1 MNHNKPGRS
10 RYAEQKNTGSP
21 VPLGHNG
28 MSARGFLRPASGTGH
43 AGGSQPDRRGKR
55 FRQLEQRKLL
65 RVAVSTTGGDFAY
78 LTQDGIFE
86 GQEVKAVL
94 NAAHRNGWS
103 VFFFASRPESL
114 AAYVRSGRADLALGG
129 LSPEAIRTA
138 RLTPVMEYSLDK
150 KRHAFASWNDAVE
163 LKERLESGTI
173 PTKSD
178 SQLEKTTLQE

>member
-1 MNHNKPGRS
+1 MRNRKTREALCLWAITACLLAVSCVQLPEPVTPEDLS
-10 RYAEQKNTGSP
+10 RIAAE
-21 VPLGHNG
+21 
-28 MSARGFLRPASGTGH
+28 
-43 AGGSQPDRRGKR
+43 KR

-86 GQEVKAVL
+86 GQEVKA
-94 NAAHRNGWS
+94 AHRNGWR

-114 AAYVRSGRADLALGG
+114 AAYVRSGRADLAIGG
-129 LSPEAIRTA
+129 LTPEAIRTA
-138 RLTPVMEYSLDK
+138 RLTPVMEYSLEK
-150 KRHAFASWNDAVE
+150 KRHAFASWNNAVE

>member
-1 MNHNKPGRS
+1 MRNRKTREALCLWAITACLLAVSCVQLPEPVTPEDLS
-10 RYAEQKNTGSP
+10 RIAAE
-21 VPLGHNG
+21 
-28 MSARGFLRPASGTGH
+28 
-43 AGGSQPDRRGKR
+43 KR

-94 NAAHRNGWS
+94 NAAHRNGWR

-114 AAYVRSGRADLALGG
+114 AAYVRSGRADLAIGG
-129 LSPEAIRTA
+129 LTPEAIRTA
-138 RLTPVMEYSLDK
+138 RLTPVMEYSLEK
-150 KRHAFASWNDAVE
+150 KRHAFASWNDAAE
-163 LKERLESGTI
+163 LKERLGSGTI